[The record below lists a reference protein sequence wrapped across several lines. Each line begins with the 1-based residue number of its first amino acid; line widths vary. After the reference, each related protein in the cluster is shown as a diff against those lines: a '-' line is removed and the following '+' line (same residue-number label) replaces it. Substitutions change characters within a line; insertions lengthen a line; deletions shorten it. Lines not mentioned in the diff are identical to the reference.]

1 MSQEEDTE
9 KAKNDQTRSKGGYSR
24 LAKYMAKVPDSALFL
39 RFTDLSAESLLHRQA
54 QLYMLRVKLRRVQ
67 KEDKEAGRG
76 TKRSTY
82 AYNSRNLRESAESG
96 EDSESDER
104 SEDRP
109 EQWMLMKEIRELLN
123 EYCR

>member
-1 MSQEEDTE
+1 MSPEEDTE

-39 RFTDLSAESLLHRQA
+39 RFADLSAETLLHHQA
-54 QLYMLRVKLRRVQ
+54 QLYMLRVKLRKVQ

-76 TKRSTY
+76 TRRSTY
-82 AYNSRNLRESAESG
+82 AYNSRNLRESVESG
-96 EDSESDER
+96 EDSDNDESNGD
-104 SEDRP
+104 SP
-109 EQWMLMKEIRELLN
+109 EQWMLMKEIRDLLN